1 MYAGID
7 DPLPESMVWA
17 IQAKKTSAIEA
28 LIELVDG
35 AAPGKPP
42 REISNPAAWVHC
54 AFDTYRSGMDD
65 NDTGLHRLARLEHEF
80 IAALEALNFDDQKR
94 QLRRALLAVLAF

>member
-1 MYAGID
+1 MYAAID
-7 DPLPESMVWA
+7 ESLPESMAWA
-17 IQAKKTSAIEA
+17 SQAKKISAIEA

-42 REISNPAAWVHC
+42 REINTPAAWVHC

-65 NDTGLHRLARLEHEF
+65 NDNGLHRLARIEHDF

>member
-1 MYAGID
+1 MRAAVY
-7 DPLPESMVWA
+7 ESLSNAMERGA
-17 IQAKKTSAIEA
+17 QAKKLSAIDA

-35 AAPGKPP
+35 AVPGKKP
-42 REISNPAAWVHC
+42 REISDPAAWVHC
-54 AFDTYRSGMDD
+54 AFDTYRSGMED
-65 NDTGLHRLARLEHEF
+65 NDAGLHRLARIEHDF